1 MLSINFFTRL
11 NDIIFS
17 LSFQN
22 TELRFSWL
30 SLTLCISGV
39 VETGIPVPRFSLYST
54 CVMRKH
60 PEQKEQSATLPFLQS
75 SGEQQGREEENELEE
90 GKYQK
95 LLGPS
100 SRSLKTSLKARECR
114 KEQQKLE
121 SFVAELISAMLSKG
135 EHHRKEPWAA
145 PPSLVWGWEKTE
157 RAETGEPRK
166 LFCFGNINQPRKDI

>member
-1 MLSINFFTRL
+1 MGFFCLAT
-11 NDIIFS
+11 S
-17 LSFQN
+17 
-22 TELRFSWL
+22 TELIFSWL
-30 SLTLCISGV
+30 CLILSISGV
-39 VETGIPVPRFSLYST
+39 TGKGVPLPMFSLYNT

-100 SRSLKTSLKARECR
+100 CRSLKTSLKARECR

-121 SFVAELISAMLSKG
+121 SFVAELISAMLSQG

-166 LFCFGNINQPRKDI
+166 LFCFGNINQPHKDI